1 MSMSM
6 TGRACAEPSQGWG
19 QAMGPRGVARVG
31 PKDRAKDGAKDRA
44 KDGAKDGAKDAA
56 GVWPALAWRS
66 RLARRL
72 AHDAP
77 SRY

>member
-1 MSMSM
+1 MSM

-31 PKDRAKDGAKDRA
+31 PKDRA